1 MSVMVGQMMIAPRRL
16 LLGLIAI
23 TTFATA
29 ACAAPTDDGDDGSES
44 SEDAV
49 MAGKETFERPEI
61 GMVWHRG
68 LCTGTLVR
76 PNVVLTAMH
85 CGTGTPVDADVTASE
100 PGYAF
105 EIRKSATESHK
116 FKVVRAESIAQPADF
131 ADGTQSW
138 RMKDILLL
146 KLEKNVPAAIAT
158 PAKIATEKAKVGTK
172 VAVYGYGCTSRVA
185 GENGR
190 RPGAGVKRTLSY
202 WWTAQLEAGM
212 GTRNLCPGDSG
223 GPLLDIERNAV
234 FGTTSGYVGGVNGV
248 DKFGDVPA
256 AAAKLNALADRW
268 ASQAAPA
275 SDP

>member
-1 MSVMVGQMMIAPRRL
+1 MSVVVCKTMITPSRL
-16 LLGLIAI
+16 LLAFIAVS
-23 TTFATA
+23 TSLSV
-29 ACAAPTDDGDDGSES
+29 ACASPDGDDGDGAES

-49 MAGKETFERPEI
+49 IRGEETFERPEI

-85 CGTGTPVDADVTASE
+85 CGTGTPVDADVSSFE
-100 PGYAF
+100 PGYVF
-105 EIRKSATESHK
+105 EIRKSATDRHR

-131 ADGTQSW
+131 DGSQNW
-138 RMKDILLL
+138 RAKDILLL
-146 KLEKNVPAAIAT
+146 KLETNVPAEIAT
-158 PAKIATEKAKVGTK
+158 PAKIAIEAAKVGTK
-172 VAVYGYGCTSRVA
+172 VAVYGYGCTSRVT
-185 GENGR
+185 GDNGR
-190 RPGAGVKRTLSY
+190 RPGAGIKRTLDY

-234 FGTTSGYVGGVNGV
+234 FGTTSGYIGGVNGV

-256 AAAKLNALADRW
+256 ASAKLNALADRW
-268 ASQAAPA
+268 AASAP
-275 SDP
+275 SE